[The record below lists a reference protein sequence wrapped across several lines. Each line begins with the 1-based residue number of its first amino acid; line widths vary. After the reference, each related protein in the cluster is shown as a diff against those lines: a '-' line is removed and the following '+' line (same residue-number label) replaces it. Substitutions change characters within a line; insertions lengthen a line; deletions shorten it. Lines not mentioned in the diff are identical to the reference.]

1 MADSLRW
8 QLSFRQTALDTDLP
22 SVSAGL
28 CVYLDIDVDMVMADG
43 GQVLKLSQMIQEAF
57 GQKGVEH

>member
-1 MADSLRW
+1 
-8 QLSFRQTALDTDLP
+8 
-22 SVSAGL
+22 L